1 MMIKKIK
8 IGIVLIYI
16 MSCMSL
22 AAQQSKVV
30 DLSQRLNVGDIFNP
44 PAKVQLMRSTDEKI
58 DWKALEDKV
67 VLLDLFETTCGT
79 CIQIMPHLQELQKKH
94 VDIFKVF
101 VVTPQDKQTM
111 VDFFKKNKYL
121 KEHKV
126 NLPVIYGDNYLRKLF
141 PYKSIPQAIL
151 LYKGKVQAI
160 TSSGFINS
168 ENIQQLHKE
177 GKIALPL
184 KDDFGKAS
192 LINDQNIDNGGI
204 KAGVIFSGYQNGVD
218 YQPWRFEL
226 DSLTGLHKS
235 SLYNA
240 SMYGALLS
248 LASQAKIKASYVP
261 RFDRV
266 IWNVKDSTKYEN
278 FSEQP
283 SDVWLVDHAVSYE
296 RYDMR
301 IRTDSI
307 QARIIMD
314 DFVNL
319 YGVRAYES
327 TKKMPCL
334 VLKKCPVVDYD
345 GKDVGRKM
353 TYVGTAVLAGFL
365 DYTTLFPPVVDEA
378 KVETRIQ
385 IGTYATIEDLNQQ
398 LAAYGVKGQVEQREI
413 KVLVIEEVD

>member
-1 MMIKKIK
+1 MKVFK
-8 IGIVLIYI
+8 IGFVLIYVL
-16 MSCMSL
+16 SCLSTM
-22 AAQQSKVV
+22 AQQSKVV
-30 DLSQRLNVGDIFNP
+30 DVSQRLNVGDIFNP
-44 PAKVQLMRSTDEKI
+44 PAKVQLMRSMESKI

-67 VLLDLFETTCGT
+67 VLLDLFETSCGT

-94 VDIFKVF
+94 SDIFKVF

-111 VDFFKKNKYL
+111 VDFFKKNQYL

-151 LYKGKVQAI
+151 LYRGKVQAI

-168 ENIQQLHKE
+168 ENIQQLYKE
-177 GKIALPL
+177 GEIELPL
-184 KDDFGKAS
+184 KDDFGKANLVS
-192 LINDQNIDNGGI
+192 GANMDSGGI

-248 LASQAKIKASYVP
+248 LASRAKIKETYIP

-266 IWNVKDSTKYEN
+266 VWMVKDSSKYEN

-283 SDVWLVDHAVSYE
+283 SDVWLVENAVSYE
-296 RYDMR
+296 RYDLQG
-301 IRTDSI
+301 RTDSI
-307 QARIIMD
+307 QARIIMN
-314 DFVNL
+314 DFEQL
-319 YGVRAYES
+319 YGVKAYES
-327 TKKMPCL
+327 TKLMPCL
-334 VLKKCPVVDYD
+334 VLKTSKVVPYT
-345 GKDVGRKM
+345 GKDIANKM
-353 TYVGTAVLAGFL
+353 TYVGSMVLAGFL
-365 DYTTLFPPVVDEA
+365 DYINKFPPAVDEV
-378 KVETRIQ
+378 KTKIKMDL
-385 IGTYATIEDLNQQ
+385 GGYDNLDDLNRQ
-398 LAAYGVKGQVEQREI
+398 LGAYGIRGVIEEREI
-413 KVLVIEEVD
+413 KVLVIEEMY